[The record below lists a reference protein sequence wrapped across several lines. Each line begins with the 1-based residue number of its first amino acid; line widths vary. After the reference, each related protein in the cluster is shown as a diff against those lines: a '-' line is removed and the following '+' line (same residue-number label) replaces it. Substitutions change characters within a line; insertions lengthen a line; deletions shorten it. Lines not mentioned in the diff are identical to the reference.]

1 MVANMIR
8 LLRARMALLAV
19 DEAGM
24 STVEYSIVIDYNRP
38 PPRPLPGILIRGLAG
53 VSGLRS

>member
-19 DEAGM
+19 DEAEM
-24 STVEYSIVIDYNRP
+24 STVEYSTV
-38 PPRPLPGILIRGLAG
+38 
-53 VSGLRS
+53 